1 MTTKAKTTSVTTRQS
16 GASLTSGT
24 QVPEPGRTRLTVFA
38 YGSNLD
44 EQQMRQR
51 CPEAVVL
58 GRARLPNHAMVFGG
72 YSARWDGPV
81 ASLGRLDGAELQGL
95 LYGLT
100 EADLARLDA
109 SEGVPFAYGRVTKL
123 VVDEHGRRRR
133 AQVYLLAG
141 EVELG
146 EPGRRYYG
154 VIRSAYAR
162 LGFDDALLRR
172 AAEGWR

>member
-1 MTTKAKTTSVTTRQS
+1 MTTNARAT
-16 GASLTSGT
+16 GAASRRSEARRASTARAR
-24 QVPEPGRTRLTVFA
+24 EHEATRLTVFA

-51 CPEAVVL
+51 CPDAVVL
-58 GRARLPNHAMVFGG
+58 GRARLPNHALVFGG
-72 YSARWDGPV
+72 FSARWDGPV
-81 ASLGRLDGAELQGL
+81 ASLGRLAGAELHGL

-100 EADLARLDA
+100 QADLTRLDA
-109 SEGVPFAYGRVTKL
+109 CEGVPFAYGRVTKM
-123 VVDEHGRRRR
+123 VVDERGRRRR

-141 EVELG
+141 EVEMG